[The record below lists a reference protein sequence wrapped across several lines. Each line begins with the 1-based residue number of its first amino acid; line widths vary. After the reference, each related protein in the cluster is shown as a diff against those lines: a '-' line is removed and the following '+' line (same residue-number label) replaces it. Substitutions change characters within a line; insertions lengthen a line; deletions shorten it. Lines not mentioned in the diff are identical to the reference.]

1 MFDKSAFFAGF
12 LVCATP
18 MVAEPMSGAE
28 FEDFVT
34 GQTLTFAE
42 DGQVYGIEQYLPNR
56 RVRWAFMGD
65 QCRDGFWYE
74 EAGGQI
80 CFLYEDL
87 EGPQCWIFSRDG
99 GRLTAQFQGDGGRE
113 LYEAQRSAEPLRCL
127 GSLIEAPDGA
137 TDFSP
142 SQPAASVG
150 PAARGWCCVEIVET
164 GPVGSAQR
172 LRRPY
177 S

>member
-1 MFDKSAFFAGF
+1 MVFERACFALI
-12 LVCATP
+12 LVCAAAP
-18 MVAEPMSGAE
+18 AAAQPMSGAE
-28 FEDFVT
+28 FEAFVT

-42 DGQVYGIEQYLPNR
+42 DGEVYGIEQYLPNR

-87 EGPQCWIFSRDG
+87 DGPQCWIFSRDG

-113 LYEAQRSAEPLRCL
+113 LYEAWRSEEPLRCL
-127 GSLIEAPDGA
+127 GPD
-137 TDFSP
+137 
-142 SQPAASVG
+142 VG
-150 PAARGWCCVEIVET
+150 V
-164 GPVGSAQR
+164 
-172 LRRPY
+172 
-177 S
+177 

>member
-1 MFDKSAFFAGF
+1 MFDKSACFA
-12 LVCATP
+12 LILACAAPAT
-18 MVAEPMSGAE
+18 AEAPMSGAE
-28 FEDFVT
+28 FEAFVT

-42 DGQVYGIEQYLPNR
+42 NGEVYGIEQYLPNR
-56 RVRWAFMGD
+56 RVRWAFSGD

-113 LYEAQRSAEPLRCL
+113 LYEAWRSEEPMRCL
-127 GSLIEAPDGA
+127 GPD
-137 TDFSP
+137 
-142 SQPAASVG
+142 VG
-150 PAARGWCCVEIVET
+150 V
-164 GPVGSAQR
+164 
-172 LRRPY
+172 
-177 S
+177 